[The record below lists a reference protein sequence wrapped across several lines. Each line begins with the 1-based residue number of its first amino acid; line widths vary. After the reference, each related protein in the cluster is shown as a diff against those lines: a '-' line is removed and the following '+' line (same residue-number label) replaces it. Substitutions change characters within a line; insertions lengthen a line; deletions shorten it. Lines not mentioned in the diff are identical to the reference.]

1 MYLVAETSIIV
12 SKELASK
19 VKTAGEL
26 LALVGRQIESP
37 LQALLAEVHAL
48 DKKHEEDD
56 RAAEL
61 VELSHVLEGVLEPLI
76 ALAAY
81 ERAAEPVL
89 PEGVALTAM
98 LENIAKRPRLA
109 SALRL
114 SIRGELGKSFWDPNC
129 LEQGLALFMQLV
141 SGMSPRNTRLEVRRE
156 VHASTDHV
164 VLEAR
169 MKDGAASSTDVQIA
183 LVRRL
188 AELMRGEL
196 ELEEEN
202 GELTLR
208 LSLAVCQP
216 PEVFEEE
223 EEEEVSL
230 ASPAPVLTFPRPV
243 EAVIEEAEPAQKEP
257 GPLVLVADH
266 EPAARDYM
274 SRVLALEGYE
284 VVTASTLEEAYE
296 SAQKNRP
303 DVITLDHMQLRLD
316 EVDWFQRFKNDP
328 AVARIPIVLIRNPDF
343 EESVGPLRASEL
355 VNKPLER
362 DELVRAIE
370 RQTRAR
376 PSTDT

>member
-19 VKTAGEL
+19 VKTTGEL

-48 DKKHEEDD
+48 DKKHEDDD

-114 SIRGELGKSFWDPNC
+114 SIRGELGKSFWDPNR

-141 SGMSPRNTRLEVRRE
+141 SRMSPRSTKLEARRE

-223 EEEEVSL
+223 EV
-230 ASPAPVLTFPRPV
+230 ARAAPAPVLAFPRPV
-243 EAVIEEAEPAQKEP
+243 EEVIEEAEAAPKEP
-257 GPLVLVADH
+257 GPLVLVADR
-266 EPAARDYM
+266 EPVARDYM

-316 EVDWFQRFKNDP
+316 AVDWFQRFKDDP

-343 EESVGPLRASEL
+343 EESVGPIRAAEL
-355 VNKPLER
+355 VNKSLEP

-376 PSTDT
+376 PSTDS

>member
-1 MYLVAETSIIV
+1 VNLVAEPSIIV

-48 DKKHEEDD
+48 DHKHEEDD

-81 ERAAEPVL
+81 ERADEPVL

-98 LENIAKRPRLA
+98 LENVAKRPRLA
-109 SALRL
+109 GALRL
-114 SIRGELGKSFWDPNC
+114 SIRGELGNSFWDPNR

-188 AELMRGEL
+188 AELMHGEL

-216 PEVFEEE
+216 PEASDAEEGA
-223 EEEEVSL
+223 VV
-230 ASPAPVLTFPRPV
+230 APAPVLAFPRPV
-243 EAVIEEAEPAQKEP
+243 EAAIEEAEAAPKEP
-257 GPLVLVADH
+257 GPLVLVADR

-274 SRVLALEGYE
+274 SRLLALEGYE

-296 SAQKNRP
+296 SAHKNRP
-303 DVITLDHMQLRLD
+303 DVITLDHMQLSLD
-316 EVDWFQRFKNDP
+316 EVDWFQRFKDDP
-328 AVARIPIVLIRNPDF
+328 AVACIPIVLIGNPDF
-343 EESVGPLRASEL
+343 EESVGPIRASEL
-355 VNKPLER
+355 VNKPLEP

-370 RQTRAR
+370 RQTRPR